1 MSQSFLSLN
10 FLPKGKFR
18 VDLVEGV
25 TKTNFF
31 SICYGALT
39 TIGLL
44 TFISYATTYVLLE
57 NLSYQRD
64 QIGTIVGDLQV
75 VAEIALLIIFLP
87 VGLIADKI
95 GRRQVYSFGM
105 FAMGLS
111 YFLYP
116 LATGIGE
123 LTVYRIIYA
132 IGMGAAT
139 GMLGTVTAD
148 YPQNHTRG
156 KMIAVT
162 GILNATGVITV
173 SLVFARL
180 PENFA
185 QMGFDQV
192 TAGMYAMW
200 VVAGMCLITSVVV
213 AFGLQKGTPTEE
225 QKKIPYIQQIKSGL
239 EEGRNPRILLAYAS
253 AFVARSDLVILG
265 TFLVLWGVA
274 TGIDMGMTTSE
285 ATKAARLVF
294 VTASIS
300 ALIASPIIGYLIDK
314 VDRILAVSVCM
325 AVASAGYLSMFFID
339 NVLDPGSRP
348 FFILL
353 GVGQQCAFFAATTL
367 LGQEA
372 PKMKRGAIVGV
383 FNLAGALGILI
394 STGVGGRLFD
404 AIDPSAPFIFIG
416 FCNIFVSLFAIYV
429 RKVAPR
435 PKEPIGT

>member
-1 MSQSFLSLN
+1 MSQSFISLN

-44 TFISYATTYVLLE
+44 TFISYATTYVLME
-57 NLSYQRD
+57 NLSYQRN

-123 LTVYRIIYA
+123 LTIYRIVFA

-162 GILNATGVITV
+162 GILNATGVIIV

-185 QMGFDQV
+185 QMGYDQV

-200 VVAGMCLITSVVV
+200 VVAGMCLITSIVV

-294 VTASIS
+294 VTSSIS

>member
-1 MSQSFLSLN
+1 MNQSFISLN

-44 TFISYATTYVLLE
+44 TFISYATTYVLME
-57 NLSYQRD
+57 NLSYQRN

-123 LTVYRIIYA
+123 LTVYRIVFA

-162 GILNATGVITV
+162 GILNATGVIIV

-185 QMGFDQV
+185 QMGYDQV

-200 VVAGMCLITSVVV
+200 VVAGMCLITSTVV
-213 AFGLQKGTPTEE
+213 ALGLQKGTPTEE

-325 AVASAGYLSMFFID
+325 ALASAGYLSMFFID
-339 NVLDPGSRP
+339 NVLDPGARP

-416 FCNIFVSLFAIYV
+416 FCNVFVSLFAVYV
-429 RKVAPR
+429 SKVAPMS
-435 PKEPIGT
+435 KGPIGT

>member
-1 MSQSFLSLN
+1 MNQSFISLN

-44 TFISYATTYVLLE
+44 TFISYATTYVLME
-57 NLSYQRD
+57 NLSYQRN

-123 LTVYRIIYA
+123 LTIYRIVFA

-180 PENFA
+180 PETFA
-185 QMGFDQV
+185 QMGYDQV

-200 VVAGMCLITSVVV
+200 VVAGMCLITSIVV
-213 AFGLQKGTPTEE
+213 ALGLQKGTPTEE

-325 AVASAGYLSMFFID
+325 ALASAGYLSMFFID
-339 NVLDPGSRP
+339 NVLDPGARP

-416 FCNIFVSLFAIYV
+416 FCNVFVSLFAIYV
-429 RKVAPR
+429 SKVAPM
-435 PKEPIGT
+435 PKGPIGT

>member
-1 MSQSFLSLN
+1 MSQSFISLN

-44 TFISYATTYVLLE
+44 TFISYATTYVLME
-57 NLSYQRD
+57 NLSYQRN

-123 LTVYRIIYA
+123 LTVYRIVFA

-162 GILNATGVITV
+162 GILNATGVIIV

-185 QMGFDQV
+185 QMGYDQV

-200 VVAGMCLITSVVV
+200 VVAGMCLITSIVV

-294 VTASIS
+294 VTSSIS

-339 NVLDPGSRP
+339 NVLDPESRP

>member
-57 NLSYQRD
+57 NLSYQRN

-294 VTASIS
+294 VTSSIS

>member
-10 FLPKGKFR
+10 FLPKGRFR

-44 TFISYATTYVLLE
+44 TFISYATTYVLIE
-57 NLSYQRD
+57 NLDYQRN

-123 LTVYRIIYA
+123 LTIYRIIYA

-162 GILNATGVITV
+162 GILNATGVIFV

-185 QMGFDQV
+185 QMGYDQV
-192 TAGMYAMW
+192 TAGQYAMW
-200 VVAGMCLITSVVV
+200 VVAGMCLITSIVV

-239 EEGRNPRILLAYAS
+239 EEGKKPRILLAYAS

-274 TGIDMGMTTSE
+274 TGTDMGMTTSE

-294 VTASIS
+294 VTSSMS

-325 AVASAGYLSMFFID
+325 ALASAGYLSMFFID
-339 NVLDPGSRP
+339 NILDPGSRP

-404 AIDPSAPFIFIG
+404 AIHPSAPFIFIG
-416 FCNIFVSLFAIYV
+416 FCNVFVSLFALYV
-429 RKVAPR
+429 NKVSPT
-435 PKEPIGT
+435 PQEPIGT

>member
-1 MSQSFLSLN
+1 MNQSFISLN

-44 TFISYATTYVLLE
+44 TFISYATTYVLME
-57 NLSYQRD
+57 NLSYQRN

-123 LTVYRIIYA
+123 LTIYRIVFA

-162 GILNATGVITV
+162 GILNATGVIIV

-185 QMGFDQV
+185 QMGYDQV

-200 VVAGMCLITSVVV
+200 VVAGMCLITSTVV
-213 AFGLQKGTPTEE
+213 ALGLQKGTPTEE

-325 AVASAGYLSMFFID
+325 ALASAGYLSMFFID
-339 NVLDPGSRP
+339 NVLDPGARP

-416 FCNIFVSLFAIYV
+416 FCNVFVSLFAVYV
-429 RKVAPR
+429 SKVAPI
-435 PKEPIGT
+435 PKGPIGT

>member
-1 MSQSFLSLN
+1 MNQSFISLN

-44 TFISYATTYVLLE
+44 TFISYATTYVLME
-57 NLSYQRD
+57 NLSYQRN

-123 LTVYRIIYA
+123 LTMYRIVFA

-162 GILNATGVITV
+162 GILNATGVIIV

-185 QMGFDQV
+185 QMGYDQV

-200 VVAGMCLITSVVV
+200 VVAGMCLITSTVV
-213 AFGLQKGTPTEE
+213 ALGLQKGTPTEE

-325 AVASAGYLSMFFID
+325 ALASAGYLSMFFID
-339 NVLDPGSRP
+339 NVLDPGARP

-372 PKMKRGAIVGV
+372 PKMKRGAIVGL

>member
-1 MSQSFLSLN
+1 MSQSFISLN

-44 TFISYATTYVLLE
+44 TFISYATTYVLME
-57 NLSYQRD
+57 NLSYQRN

-123 LTVYRIIYA
+123 LTVYRIVFA

-162 GILNATGVITV
+162 GILNATGVIIV

-185 QMGFDQV
+185 QMGYDQV

-200 VVAGMCLITSVVV
+200 VVAGMCLITSIVV

-294 VTASIS
+294 VTSSIS

-325 AVASAGYLSMFFID
+325 AIASAGYLSMFFID
-339 NVLDPGSRP
+339 NVLDPESRP

>member
-239 EEGRNPRILLAYAS
+239 EEGRNPRILLAYAA

-294 VTASIS
+294 VTSSIS

>member
-1 MSQSFLSLN
+1 MSQSFISLN

-44 TFISYATTYVLLE
+44 TFISYATTYVLME
-57 NLSYQRD
+57 NLSYQRN

-123 LTVYRIIYA
+123 LTIYRIIYA

-162 GILNATGVITV
+162 GILNATGVIIV

-185 QMGFDQV
+185 QMGYDQI

-200 VVAGMCLITSVVV
+200 VVAGMCLITSIVV

-294 VTASIS
+294 VTSSIS